1 MITLVTGSNGQLGKT
16 LNSITENNKQFIYL
30 DKDELDIT
38 KENKLQEVILK
49 YKIKSIVNC
58 AAYTD
63 VNRAETEKEKAL
75 EINSIAVLRLAK
87 LAEKYNLRVIHIST
101 DYVYGGLNKS
111 EISEDEIIN
120 PQNYYGLSKSEGD
133 NNIIKSKS
141 DSIVIRTS
149 WLYSRYGKNF
159 VKNII
164 EKANDKD
171 SINVVDDQFGCPTN
185 AVDLAEAI
193 LKILRF
199 KDRIDSKSKVY
210 NFSNLG
216 YTNWYNFAKYIIKQN
231 KIECSVNK
239 IKSNAI
245 NQRAKRPK
253 FTITDK
259 TKIISVFNIEI
270 PHWKESLKKFLKKK
284 S

>member
-63 VNRAETEKEKAL
+63 VNRAETEKEKAFK
-75 EINSIAVLRLAK
+75 INSIAVLRLAK

-149 WLYSRYGKNF
+149 WLYSQFGKNF

-164 EKANDKD
+164 EKANYRD

-193 LKILRF
+193 LKILHF
-199 KDRIDSKSKVY
+199 KGRIDSKSKVY

-216 YTNWYNFAKYIIKQN
+216 YTSWYNFAKYIIKQN
-231 KIECSVNK
+231 KIECSINK

-245 NQRAKRPK
+245 NQATKRPK
-253 FTITDK
+253 FAITDK
-259 TKIISVFNIEI
+259 TKIIAAFNIEI

>member
-63 VNRAETEKEKAL
+63 VNRAETEKEKAF

-199 KDRIDSKSKVY
+199 KGRIDSKSKVY

-245 NQRAKRPK
+245 NQRTKRPK

-259 TKIISVFNIEI
+259 TKIIAAFNIEI

>member
-164 EKANDKD
+164 EKANYRD

-231 KIECSVNK
+231 KIECKN
-239 IKSNAI
+239 
-245 NQRAKRPK
+245 
-253 FTITDK
+253 
-259 TKIISVFNIEI
+259 
-270 PHWKESLKKFLKKK
+270 
-284 S
+284 

>member
-63 VNRAETEKEKAL
+63 VNRAETEKEKAF

-149 WLYSRYGKNF
+149 WLYSQYGKNF

-193 LKILRF
+193 LKILHF
-199 KDRIDSKSKVY
+199 KGRIDSKSKVY

-245 NQRAKRPK
+245 NQRTKRPK

-259 TKIISVFNIEI
+259 TKIIAAFNIEI

>member
-63 VNRAETEKEKAL
+63 VNRAETEKEKAF
-75 EINSIAVLRLAK
+75 EINSIAVLRIAK

-149 WLYSRYGKNF
+149 WLYSRFGKNF

-216 YTNWYNFAKYIIKQN
+216 YTSWYNFAKYIIKQN

-245 NQRAKRPK
+245 NQRTKRPK

-259 TKIISVFNIEI
+259 TKIIAAFNIEI

>member
-63 VNRAETEKEKAL
+63 VNRAETEKEKAFK
-75 EINSIAVLRLAK
+75 INSIAVLRLAK

-245 NQRAKRPK
+245 NQRTKRPK

-259 TKIISVFNIEI
+259 TKIIAAFNIEI

>member
-63 VNRAETEKEKAL
+63 VNRAETEKEKAF
-75 EINSIAVLRLAK
+75 EINSIAVLRIAK

-199 KDRIDSKSKVY
+199 KGRIDSKSKVY

-245 NQRAKRPK
+245 NQRMKRPK

-259 TKIISVFNIEI
+259 TKIIAAFNIEI

>member
-245 NQRAKRPK
+245 NQRTKRPK

-259 TKIISVFNIEI
+259 TKIIAAFNIEI

>member
-16 LNSITENNKQFIYL
+16 LHSITKNNKQFIYF

-49 YKIKSIVNC
+49 HKIKYIINC

-63 VNRAETEKEKAL
+63 VNRAETDKEKAL
-75 EINSIAVLRLAK
+75 EINSIAVLRIAK
-87 LAEKYNLRVIHIST
+87 LAEKHNLRVIHIST
-101 DYVYGGLNKS
+101 DYVYGGLDKS
-111 EISEDEIIN
+111 EISEDEIVN
-120 PQNYYGLSKSEGD
+120 PQNYYGFSKSEGD
-133 NNIIKSKS
+133 NNIIKSNS

-149 WLYSRYGKNF
+149 WLYSRFGKNF

-164 EKANDKD
+164 EKANNKD
-171 SINVVDDQFGCPTN
+171 SINVIDDQFGCPTN

-193 LKILRF
+193 LKILHF
-199 KDRIDSKSKVY
+199 KGRIDSKSKVY
-210 NFSNLG
+210 NFSNMG
-216 YTNWYNFAKYIIKQN
+216 YTSWHNFAKYIIKQN

-253 FTITDK
+253 FAITDK
-259 TKIISVFNIEI
+259 TKIISVFKLEI
-270 PHWKESLKKFLKKK
+270 PHWKESLEKFLKKK

>member
-259 TKIISVFNIEI
+259 TKIIAAFNIEI

>member
-63 VNRAETEKEKAL
+63 VNRAETEKEKAF

-216 YTNWYNFAKYIIKQN
+216 YTSWYNFAKYIIKQN

-245 NQRAKRPK
+245 NQRTKRPK

-259 TKIISVFNIEI
+259 TKIIAAFNIEI

>member
-149 WLYSRYGKNF
+149 WLYSQFGKNF

-164 EKANDKD
+164 EKANYRD

-193 LKILRF
+193 LKILHF
-199 KDRIDSKSKVY
+199 KGRIDSKSKVY

-216 YTNWYNFAKYIIKQN
+216 YTSWYNFAKYIIKQN
-231 KIECSVNK
+231 KIECSINK

-245 NQRAKRPK
+245 NQATKRPK
-253 FTITDK
+253 FAITDK
-259 TKIISVFNIEI
+259 TKIIAAFNIEI

>member
-16 LNSITENNKQFIYL
+16 LRSITKNNKQFIYF

-49 YKIKSIVNC
+49 YEIKSIVNC
-58 AAYTD
+58 AAYTNVD
-63 VNRAETEKEKAL
+63 LAEAEKEKAL
-75 EINSIAVLRLAK
+75 EINSTAVLRLAK
-87 LAEKYNLRVIHIST
+87 LGEKYNLRIIHIST

-111 EISEDEIIN
+111 EISEDEMVK

-133 NNIIKSKS
+133 NYIIKSKS

-149 WLYSRYGKNF
+149 WLYSRFGKNF

-164 EKANDKD
+164 EKANKKD

-185 AVDLAEAI
+185 AIDLAEAI

-199 KDRIDSKSKVY
+199 KGRIDSKSKVY

-216 YTNWYNFAKYIIKQN
+216 YTSWYNFATYIIKQN

-245 NQRAKRPK
+245 NQIAKRPK
-253 FTITDK
+253 FAITNK
-259 TKIISVFNIEI
+259 TKIISVFNLEI
-270 PHWKESLKKFLKKK
+270 PHWKESLEKFLKK

>member
-16 LNSITENNKQFIYL
+16 LHSITKNNKQFIYF

-49 YKIKSIVNC
+49 HKIKYIINC

-63 VNRAETEKEKAL
+63 VNRAETEKEKAF
-75 EINSIAVLRLAK
+75 EINSIAVLRITK

-149 WLYSRYGKNF
+149 WLYSRFGKNF

-164 EKANDKD
+164 EKANDKE

-199 KDRIDSKSKVY
+199 NGRIDSKSKVY

-216 YTNWYNFAKYIIKQN
+216 YTSWYNFAKYIIEQN
-231 KIECSVNK
+231 KIQCSVNK

-245 NQRAKRPK
+245 NQRVKRPK

-259 TKIISVFNIEI
+259 TKIIAAFNIEI